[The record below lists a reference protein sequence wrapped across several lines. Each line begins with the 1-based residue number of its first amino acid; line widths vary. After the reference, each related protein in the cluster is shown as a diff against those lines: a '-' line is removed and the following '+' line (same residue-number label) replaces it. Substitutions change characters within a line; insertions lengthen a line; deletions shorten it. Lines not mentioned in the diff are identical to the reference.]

1 MGRWLGTARAL
12 ALVGSVVVGCV
23 ATAAAR
29 AEGGPP
35 DHGRLQPCSAKWAV
49 PAWQVD
55 ADKILQVPN
64 LNGPYDRRRCD
75 VSDMSIA
82 IRDNGELRD
91 IYMTDAGGRKIP
103 DGRLAPPPQDQDR
116 LRRRAIR
123 SLEARIGDRAADL
136 VTVAR
141 RAGKD
146 PEEYLR
152 KNPVKVLIYT
162 HGGRVSQQGAVLGAE
177 ALAPMMMR
185 DGYVPLFLI
194 WNSDD
199 IIAYTDHLCCVQ
211 RGSVDPDESS
221 NKWFSIPTRLFSD
234 VGSSVA
240 SAPENYF
247 QQAARFKESLIDKKY
262 DLYSLNYDDPDE
274 DCAYFNPDPKLKYRK
289 QPVQTVCQNII
300 FPDFRSAPS
309 TDQRRL
315 LNGGSNNKRFKD
327 DALYAVGFLPRL
339 VTTAALSQVGAQEW
353 DNLVRRTRL
362 GFDNESTPVARP
374 VEKADFREKDCHD
387 GSELRR
393 IDEPLTC
400 PQGAFTLFFNALSPD
415 FADQDPHDA
424 TVADVPCDKV
434 GACEAL
440 GPGTTVPVTFEYYG
454 HSMGA
459 IVGDELISRYPGLP
473 WSRIVYMAAA
483 DTIREFKY
491 MFTRAI
497 DSDPQ
502 RTRLRFYSLSLHPI
516 AESRQRVLYGFFPQG
531 SLLEWI
537 DEMFNRPRTGDD
549 RTLGKWK
556 NVEMSLPTWRP
567 DLLERMTFR
576 VFPAQNNLNGAGGAH
591 AERELFNRECDANP
605 ALGETGTPVIC
616 HPVGHG
622 DFNSFSFWRQMYL
635 TGTAAPSPT
644 P

>member
-12 ALVGSVVVGCV
+12 VLLACAV
-23 ATAAAR
+23 ANVAATTAR
-29 AEGGPP
+29 AGGYP
-35 DHGRLQPCSAKWAV
+35 DHGRLQPCTAKWAA
-49 PAWQVD
+49 PTGPVD
-55 ADKILQVPN
+55 ADKILAVPN
-64 LNGPYDRRRCD
+64 LTGPYDHRRCD
-75 VSDMSIA
+75 VSAMSIA
-82 IRDNGELRD
+82 IRDNGELRN
-91 IYMTDAGGRKIP
+91 IYMTDSDGRKIP
-103 DGRLAPPPQDQDR
+103 DGRLSPPAQDQDR
-116 LRRRAIR
+116 LRDRAVE
-123 SLEARIGDRAADL
+123 SLEGRIGERVADL
-136 VTVAR
+136 VAAAR
-141 RAGKD
+141 RAGQD
-146 PEEYLR
+146 PSDYLR

-199 IIAYTDHLCCVQ
+199 IIAYTDHLCCV
-211 RGSVDPDESS
+211 RKGSVDADKGF

-240 SAPENYF
+240 TAPENYF
-247 QQAARFKESLIDKKY
+247 QQVTRFKESVIDKNY
-262 DLYSLNYDDPDE
+262 DLYALNYDDPAE
-274 DCAYFNPDPKLKYRK
+274 DCAYFDPDPKLKYRK
-289 QPVQTVCQNII
+289 RPVSTVCQNIV

-309 TDQRRL
+309 DDQKHL

-327 DALYAVGFLPRL
+327 DALYTVGFLPRI

-362 GFDNESTPVARP
+362 GFDNESTRVAYPVQK
-374 VEKADFREKDCHD
+374 VDFREKDCHD
-387 GSELRR
+387 GSDLRR

-400 PQGAFTLFFNALSPD
+400 PKGAFTLFFNAISPD
-415 FADQDPHDA
+415 FADLDQGDA
-424 TVADVPCDKV
+424 TVADVPCDKL

-473 WSRIVYMAAA
+473 WSRIIYMAAA
-483 DTIREFKY
+483 DTIREFKH
-491 MFTRAI
+491 MFTLAI
-497 DSDPQ
+497 DSTPQ

-516 AESRQRVLYGFFPQG
+516 AESRERVFHGFLPQG

-556 NVEMSLPTWRP
+556 NVEMSLPTWRA
-567 DLLERMTFR
+567 DLLDRMTFR
-576 VFPAQNNLNGAGGAH
+576 VFPAQNNLDGPGGAK
-591 AERELFNRECDANP
+591 AETDLFSRECDRNP
-605 ALGETGTPVIC
+605 APGETGTPVIC

-622 DFNSFSFWRQMYL
+622 EFTTFSFWRQMYL
-635 TGTAAPSPT
+635 TGTTVSPLT